1 MTSYFSCISNTTA
14 TSTSTS
20 PCIFD
25 FLMAVTHAGHG
36 EVRLSNVLPLM
47 SGKGLD
53 PELDLYV
60 LDNQKIREGETVRL
74 EISIPNTRER
84 NRSKN
89 NRRNNNK
96 TNEKNKNQKKE
107 NDIDQRTFSRSKK
120 SAPEADVN
128 GVFDMPNTSQSE
140 AESGKVH
147 DLDSSRV
154 HHTNQSNRF
163 DIPFRPLKPI
173 KITLCWYDPPA
184 PLGSSRSLLMH
195 DLDLVVIAPDGA
207 MHWGNANSGEDNHS
221 SGDSKKGQQRR
232 AGDPPGSNSSFPGWA
247 WADDTN
253 PNEQV
258 YITNPHCEVDSL
270 EDECY
275 YTVYVHAG
283 LLPAHV
289 YQTFAIIIT
298 SPGEVSEP
306 ITSDRWFDDLVPYGT
321 NHPPVPPI
329 IPNYVAAEVN
339 IKGGLAGGEL
349 VSTTKFID
357 VCDCTTLQ
365 ILSASLIFKQGQ
377 SSYTSP
383 NNLELTIGESNNSS
397 IFSLICY

>member
-1 MTSYFSCISNTTA
+1 MMTSYFSCISNTTA

-74 EISIPNTRER
+74 EIEITHQIVPS
-84 NRSKN
+84 
-89 NRRNNNK
+89 
-96 TNEKNKNQKKE
+96 
-107 NDIDQRTFSRSKK
+107 
-120 SAPEADVN
+120 
-128 GVFDMPNTSQSE
+128 
-140 AESGKVH
+140 
-147 DLDSSRV
+147 
-154 HHTNQSNRF
+154 
-163 DIPFRPLKPI
+163 PI

-258 YITNPHCEVDSL
+258 YINVSFTN
-270 EDECY
+270 
-275 YTVYVHAG
+275 A
-283 LLPAHV
+283 
-289 YQTFAIIIT
+289 FK
-298 SPGEVSEP
+298 
-306 ITSDRWFDDLVPYGT
+306 FDFLDL
-321 NHPPVPPI
+321 
-329 IPNYVAAEVN
+329 
-339 IKGGLAGGEL
+339 
-349 VSTTKFID
+349 
-357 VCDCTTLQ
+357 
-365 ILSASLIFKQGQ
+365 
-377 SSYTSP
+377 
-383 NNLELTIGESNNSS
+383 NSS
-397 IFSLICY
+397 RSFKILCITIFFSILHYSYS